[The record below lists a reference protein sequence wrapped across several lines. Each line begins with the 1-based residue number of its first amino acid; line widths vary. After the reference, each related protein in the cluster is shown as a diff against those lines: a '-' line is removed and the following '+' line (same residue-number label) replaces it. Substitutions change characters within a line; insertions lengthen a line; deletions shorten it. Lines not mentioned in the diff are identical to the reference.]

1 MKKKKSQKKKT
12 NQTHVLFLVLLNV
25 VLVWVV
31 LFSGIYDPGGGLL
44 GKRNNSFWFPRPAPY
59 EKKNKQRVIFPFK
72 TLTKC
77 FTWLTKLT
85 MKYLSK
91 QEWK

>member
-1 MKKKKSQKKKT
+1 MLGGFLWKTSRSSTSSQNEKKKKVKK

-59 EKKNKQRVIFPFK
+59 EEKK
-72 TLTKC
+72 
-77 FTWLTKLT
+77 
-85 MKYLSK
+85 
-91 QEWK
+91 E

>member
-1 MKKKKSQKKKT
+1 MKKKKSQN

-59 EKKNKQRVIFPFK
+59 EEKK
-72 TLTKC
+72 
-77 FTWLTKLT
+77 
-85 MKYLSK
+85 
-91 QEWK
+91 E